1 MYELEPWCSTIYVD
15 SPVAN
20 RYIESEQSETDFD
33 LKERV
38 KTLFDSSSNDITLE
52 FDARDF
58 NQESFNMITSLSE
71 ILANDEDLHEGESG
85 GEFELDIF
93 NVKVNKIK
101 TYEEELIV
109 CKN

>member
-38 KTLFDSSSNDITLE
+38 KTLFDSNDNDITFE

-58 NQESFNMITSLSE
+58 NQESFNIITSLSE
-71 ILANDEDLHEGESG
+71 ILANDEDLQEGESG
-85 GEFELDIF
+85 DEFELGIF
-93 NVKVNKIK
+93 KVTINKLK
-101 TYEEELIV
+101 TYEEDLINV
-109 CKN
+109 